1 MYLLNKIIELIILR
15 YNRIMCYE
23 WTQETTWRV
32 VSISTKYLKKKEGEE
47 KERKKRKAAS
57 SQNQKRGKE
66 RKLSLFFEIPTSH
79 FHFRPITP
87 VNGTNDHHDQK
98 ESRYWQ
104 RWRAGKDLDFE
115 KKKEKKKK
123 DRLKPRGGRERLTK
137 RHASSKKKAYKRQWP
152 KCALVSRFSRS
163 GKLFLDSDRLDI
175 RAQISAVPSL
185 SLSLCPFKRK
195 VHGWN
200 VAAVYFDL
208 WREIEKK
215 GR

>member
-1 MYLLNKIIELIILR
+1 MFIDTNERKRKKEYKHKVSKSSRYRLN
-15 YNRIMCYE
+15 
-23 WTQETTWRV
+23 
-32 VSISTKYLKKKEGEE
+32 ISLKKIKRKKKEE

-57 SQNQKRGKE
+57 SQNQKRDKE
-66 RKLSLFFEIPTSH
+66 KKLSLFFEIPTSH

-115 KKKEKKKK
+115 KKKK

-137 RHASSKKKAYKRQWP
+137 RRASSKKSTSATNGSGRSVLLFQDFP
-152 KCALVSRFSRS
+152 GAVNFSSAPSGSIFARKYRRS
-163 GKLFLDSDRLDI
+163 LLFLFVL
-175 RAQISAVPSL
+175 
-185 SLSLCPFKRK
+185 FKRK
-195 VHGWN
+195 LHGWT

-208 WREIEKK
+208 FRFHGEK
-215 GR
+215 